1 MSPAIDQFRKA
12 VSPFSEDW
20 QSIDIRVIAYQFQGV
35 WFFNAFRAEFS
46 RIPASEPTRK
56 DLPTASN
63 LLIAHERWSIERID
77 DLLESVLKGEVA
89 VADNVIHVERFDGR
103 NLKPDISLDFRFRPR
118 SDCRSDFGIDFASLA
133 LQGYEI
139 RHVEYQESEI
149 IDHQLRSALIPWD
162 GLADL
167 RENFVGL
174 RTDWASR
181 EDSFLHIIAPLY
193 VRLERTTLEEERIRA
208 VLDGTIETDQKGI
221 SLAVIAHFADDL
233 MERVTQPIQKGE
245 AIVDLRSQPI
255 RATVMLRYR
264 DLVVDRIDLFGE
276 SLNQRIRV
284 FQYFRGNLEDFV
296 DELKRNGRRLEAKV
310 CLLFHLLG
318 FSPAHYGYGSDDVP
332 DIIAF
337 LEPRE
342 KLLVIECTQ
351 REPDL
356 GNKMTK
362 LATRSKEISRELDE
376 FPILPVLITG
386 FERSMIN
393 RSDEEKAM
401 KENIAI
407 VTCDEIPAL
416 IQMALNMDSP
426 EAVVSYLSG
435 LIPPR
440 PPG

>member
-1 MSPAIDQFRKA
+1 MSSPIDQFRKA

-20 QSIDIRVIAYQFQGV
+20 QSIDIRVIAYRFQGV
-35 WFFNAFRAEFS
+35 WYFNAFRAEFS

-56 DLPTASN
+56 DLPTVPS
-63 LLIAHERWSIERID
+63 LLVAYERWSIERID
-77 DLLESVLKGEVA
+77 DLFESVLKGEHA
-89 VADNVIHVERFDGR
+89 VGDNVVHVKRFDGHD
-103 NLKPDISLDFRFRPR
+103 LKPDIPVHLRFRPR
-118 SDCRSDFGIDFASLA
+118 SDSRSDFGIDFASLA
-133 LQGYEI
+133 LQGYESG
-139 RHVEYQESEI
+139 HVEYQESERI
-149 IDHQLRSALIPWD
+149 NHQLRSALIPWD
-162 GLADL
+162 GLTDL
-167 RENFVGL
+167 RKNFVGL
-174 RTDWASR
+174 KTDWAST
-181 EDSFLHIIAPLY
+181 DHSFLHIIAPFCM
-193 VRLERTTLEEERIRA
+193 RLRRTTLEGERIRA
-208 VLDGTIETDQKGI
+208 VLDRTIETDQKRI

-233 MERVTQPIQKGE
+233 MERITQPIQKGE

-264 DLVVDRIDLFGE
+264 DSVVDRVELFGE
-276 SLNQRIRV
+276 SLNQRIKL
-284 FQYFRGNLEDFV
+284 FQHLRGDPQDFV
-296 DELKRNGRRLEAKV
+296 DELRRNGRRLEVKV

-318 FSPAHYGYGSDDVP
+318 FSPAHYGYGSDEVP

-356 GNKMTK
+356 GNKLTK
-362 LATRSKEISRELDE
+362 LATRSKEISRELDG

-393 RSDEEKAM
+393 TTDEEKAM

-407 VTCDEIPAL
+407 VTCDEMPAL
-416 IQMALNMDSP
+416 IQMALNMNSP
-426 EAVVSYLSG
+426 EEVVSYLSG

-440 PPG
+440 QPR